1 MSESDFLKISTVF
14 SALEIIEKGIEK
26 IYFYLLKNNK
36 IENLKEVCE
45 QFGLTLKRGYKMSVF
60 EKLLEEYKTEI
71 LGEADPNMAGVPA
84 PAPAPA
90 PEMGGGAS
98 PDMGAAPAPEGP
110 SAEDVVDELEK
121 QSKRPFVDL
130 AGTLARAMEY
140 NWTSTD
146 IDQIN
151 ASLPGGITIQDFI
164 DESST
169 KIKDK
174 NDPNII
180 SSAVTFFDLV
190 DKTLK
195 KDDMEEITP
204 AEQR

>member
-1 MSESDFLKISTVF
+1 
-14 SALEIIEKGIEK
+14 
-26 IYFYLLKNNK
+26 
-36 IENLKEVCE
+36 
-45 QFGLTLKRGYKMSVF
+45 MSVF

-71 LGEADPNMAGVPA
+71 LGEADPNMAGAPA

-140 NWTSTD
+140 RWTDTD
-146 IDQIN
+146 IDRIN

-164 DESST
+164 DDQSVR
-169 KIKDK
+169 IKDK
-174 NDPNII
+174 NDPNIV

-190 DKTLK
+190 DKAMK
-195 KDDMEEITP
+195 KDDMEEVTP